1 MLFQAVQ
8 KLGLKLQQGR
18 APIDTVVVDR
28 LEKTPT
34 EN

>member
-1 MLFQAVQ
+1 MVFQAVQ
-8 KLGLKLQQGR
+8 KLGLNLQQGR
-18 APIDTVVVDR
+18 TPVDTVVDR